1 MSTVRDREVTVAQ
14 STLPIP
20 LLKLGMSVP
29 NGDCFRMS
37 SRELVAAHGSK
48 STVREPKASPG
59 EEQEATPPTVSR
71 GQPPGL
77 SDLEVIDRKSR
88 AAIGRLTQGVSP
100 YALLA
105 AWQDWAA
112 HLARAP
118 GRQVEIATEA
128 WTIAAKLAVH
138 GAVRTAGF
146 DHPPPFQ
153 AKGTDRR
160 FDHPGWEKMPFEML
174 KLGHLGVEHWWSLA
188 TSEIRGMSHR
198 HVQRVA
204 FMARQALDA
213 GSPSNHPLLNPAV
226 IERTWR
232 TCGAN
237 LATGARNFGAVLARS
252 VMIGGYRPNGFEVGL
267 NLAVTP
273 GSVVFRNELME
284 LIQYAP
290 TTPKVLA
297 EPVLFVP
304 AWIMKFYVLDLTP
317 ENSLVRFLVEQGHTV
332 FMISWRNPTV
342 EMRDVIFDAYRTQ
355 GVMAALEAIGDIVP
369 DSKVHVAGYCL
380 GGTLSAIAAAKMAHD
395 HDERL
400 ASLTLLAA
408 QTDFA
413 DAGELLL
420 FVDECQIAFIE
431 DLMWD
436 QGVLDTH
443 QMAGAFHAL
452 RASDLIWSRMVREYL
467 LGERGT
473 ANDLAAWN
481 SDPTRMPYRMHA
493 QYLRT
498 LFLENRLTA
507 GRYAV
512 EGRIIALKDI
522 HAPIF
527 LVATETDHIA
537 PWRSVYKT
545 HLFTDC
551 ATTFVLTNGGHN
563 AGIVSEPGHANRHYH
578 LGRRDPGDR
587 YIAPDAWLS
596 KAEQRD
602 GSWWTE
608 WADWLARNSG
618 PKRTPP
624 AMGAPH
630 RGIAP
635 IVPAPGTYVL
645 ER

>member
-1 MSTVRDREVTVAQ
+1 MSCRQFAAADKSKAQ
-14 STLPIP
+14 
-20 LLKLGMSVP
+20 VP
-29 NGDCFRMS
+29 APEARN
-37 SRELVAAHGSK
+37 
-48 STVREPKASPG
+48 VREK
-59 EEQEATPPTVSR
+59 EEPPAATLGGRPPR
-71 GQPPGL
+71 L
-77 SDLEVIDRKSR
+77 SDLEVVDRKSR
-88 AAIGRLTQGVSP
+88 AVVGRLTQGVSP
-100 YALLA
+100 NAVLA
-105 AWQDWAA
+105 AWQDWAS

-118 GRQVEIATEA
+118 GRQVELIGEA
-128 WTIAAKLAVH
+128 WSIAASLAAY
-138 GAVRTAGF
+138 GASRIAGL
-146 DHPPPFQ
+146 DQEPPFMP
-153 AKGTDRR
+153 KRTDHR
-160 FDHPGWEKMPFEML
+160 FDHRGWAQFPFEMV
-174 KLGHLGVEHWWSLA
+174 KLAHLGYEQWWSLA
-188 TSEIRGMSHR
+188 TSEIRGTSTR
-198 HVQRVA
+198 HAQRVA
-204 FMARQALDA
+204 FMARQVLDMA
-213 GSPSNHPLLNPAV
+213 SPSNHPFLNPEIIA
-226 IERTWR
+226 RTSA
-232 TCGAN
+232 TCGLN
-237 LATGARNFGAVLARS
+237 LLAGARNLTEDGLSILFN
-252 VMIGGYRPNGFEVGL
+252 GGCRPNGFEVGR
-267 NLAVTP
+267 NLALTP

-290 TTPKVLA
+290 ATPKVHA

-304 AWIMKFYVLDLTP
+304 AWIMKYYVLDLRP

-355 GVMAALEAIGDIVP
+355 GVMAALEAIGQIMP
-369 DSKVHVAGYCL
+369 DSRVHVAGYCL
-380 GGTLSAIAAAKMAHD
+380 GGTLSAIAAATMARD
-395 HDERL
+395 RDERL

-413 DAGELLL
+413 EAGDLLL
-420 FVDECQIAFIE
+420 FVDESQVAFIE

-452 RASDLIWSRMVREYL
+452 RASDLVWSRMVREYF
-467 LGERGT
+467 LGERDS

-481 SDPTRMPYRMHA
+481 ADPTRMPYRMHS
-493 QYLRT
+493 QYLRA

-522 HAPIF
+522 DAPLF

-551 ATTFVLTNGGHN
+551 PTTFVLTNGGHN
-563 AGIVSEPGHANRHYH
+563 AGIATEPGHPNRHYH

-596 KAEQRD
+596 QAEQRD

-624 AMGAPH
+624 AMGPPD

-635 IVPAPGTYVL
+635 TVPAPGTYVL